1 MAKSG
6 LSKMYYGKYAY
17 NTSTGVVSY
26 NGSGFLAKAVEVSID
41 PDDNGG
47 TKFYADNG
55 VAEVAN
61 NFGSGTVTFTVD
73 RLTPVVKADIF
84 GATLGNDSKTVTYAA
99 DDVAPYIGLGFIVRL
114 QRDQTLVYMPVFL
127 PKVVMHRPGD
137 SATSQGETVEFSGEE
152 LTGDILRSDEAG
164 GAWKETTECA
174 DEAAAITWLSGKLG
188 IT

>member
-6 LSKMYYGKYAY
+6 LSRVYYGKYAY
-17 NTSTGVVSY
+17 NTTTGVVSY
-26 NGSGFLAKAVEVSID
+26 TTPGLLAKAVEVSID
-41 PDDNGG
+41 PADNGG
-47 TKFYADNG
+47 VKFYADNG
-55 VAEVAN
+55 VAEIAN
-61 NFGSGTVTFTVD
+61 NFGSGTVTLTVD
-73 RLTPVVKADIF
+73 RLTPAVKAALF
-84 GATLGNDSKTVTYAA
+84 GATLDNDAKTITYGS

-137 SATSQGETVEFSGEE
+137 SATTQGETVEFSGEE
-152 LTGDILRSDEAG
+152 LTGDILRSDDEEA
-164 GAWKETTECA
+164 AWKVTTECA